1 MRHGNKVN
9 HLGRKTGHLKAMLSN
24 MACSLLEHKRIT
36 TTLAKAKSLRV
47 FVEPILTKSKND
59 TTHSRRLVFSHLQNK
74 EIVTELFRDIALKI
88 ATRNGGYTRIIRT
101 GFRLGDNAEMC
112 IIELVDYNDIY
123 TNEKAKKTTR
133 RSRRGGGATTP
144 SVSGETDVEDVVS
157 DEVVAEDTVVQ
168 DAIVEDVVS
177 EEVVVEETV
186 TEDTVTE
193 EVVFEEVVVEETVVE
208 DVVSEEVVV
217 EETVTEDTVTEEVV
231 SEEVVVEETVVE
243 EVVAEEVVVEEAVV
257 EEAVVED
264 TVSAEVVVEEAVS
277 EEPVI
282 EETTPE
288 TPAEDSTEE
297 EKKEEN

>member
-74 EIVTELFRDIALKI
+74 EVVTELFRDIALKI
-88 ATRNGGYTRIIRT
+88 ANRNGGYTRIIRT

-144 SVSGETDVEDVVS
+144 SVSGETNVEDVVS

-186 TEDTVTE
+186 VE
-193 EVVFEEVVVEETVVE
+193 EVLAEEV
-208 DVVSEEVVV
+208 
-217 EETVTEDTVTEEVV
+217 VTEEVV
-231 SEEVVVEETVVE
+231 SEEVV
-243 EVVAEEVVVEEAVV
+243 AEEVVTEEVV
-257 EEAVVED
+257 SEEVVSE
-264 TVSAEVVVEEAVS
+264 EVVVEEAVS

>member
-74 EIVTELFRDIALKI
+74 EVVTELFRDIALKI

-157 DEVVAEDTVVQ
+157 DEAVAEETIVEDTVEEEVVVQ
-168 DAIVEDVVS
+168 DTVA
-177 EEVVVEETV
+177 EEVVVEDTDTEEAVVEDAVTEEAVVEEVVTEEAIVEEVVAEEAVVEETV
-186 TEDTVTE
+186 VEETVVEDTVTE
-193 EVVFEEVVVEETVVE
+193 EVVV
-208 DVVSEEVVV
+208 
-217 EETVTEDTVTEEVV
+217 
-231 SEEVVVEETVVE
+231 
-243 EVVAEEVVVEEAVV
+243 
-257 EEAVVED
+257 
-264 TVSAEVVVEEAVS
+264 EAVS

>member
-74 EIVTELFRDIALKI
+74 EVVTELFRDIALKI

-144 SVSGETDVEDVVS
+144 SLSGETD
-157 DEVVAEDTVVQ
+157 
-168 DAIVEDVVS
+168 VEDVVS

-186 TEDTVTE
+186 TE
-193 EVVFEEVVVEETVVE
+193 EVVAEEAVV
-208 DVVSEEVVV
+208 
-217 EETVTEDTVTEEVV
+217 EDTVTEEVV
-231 SEEVVVEETVVE
+231 SEEVVSEEVVAEEAVVE
-243 EVVAEEVVVEEAVV
+243 EVVAEEVVVE
-257 EEAVVED
+257 D
-264 TVSAEVVVEEAVS
+264 TVTEEVVVEEAVS

>member
-74 EIVTELFRDIALKI
+74 EVVTELFRDIALKI
-88 ATRNGGYTRIIRT
+88 ANRDGGYTRIIRT

-133 RSRRGGGATTP
+133 RSRRGGGATTS

-157 DEVVAEDTVVQ
+157 DEVVAED
-168 DAIVEDVVS
+168 AIVEDVV
-177 EEVVVEETV
+177 
-186 TEDTVTE
+186 
-193 EVVFEEVVVEETVVE
+193 
-208 DVVSEEVVV
+208 
-217 EETVTEDTVTEEVV
+217 
-231 SEEVVVEETVVE
+231 
-243 EVVAEEVVVEEAVV
+243 AEEAVV
-257 EEAVVED
+257 EEAVVEEVVAEEAVVED
-264 TVSAEVVVEEAVS
+264 TVTEEAVVEDTVTEEVVVEDTVTEEVVVEDTVTEEAVS

>member
-74 EIVTELFRDIALKI
+74 EVVTELFRDIALKI

-186 TEDTVTE
+186 VEEAVVEEVVTE
-193 EVVFEEVVVEETVVE
+193 EVVAEEVVAEEAIVEDTVSEEAVTEEVVVEETVVE
-208 DVVSEEVVV
+208 EA
-217 EETVTEDTVTEEVV
+217 VTEEVV
-231 SEEVVVEETVVE
+231 SEEVVVEE
-243 EVVAEEVVVEEAVV
+243 
-257 EEAVVED
+257 
-264 TVSAEVVVEEAVS
+264 AVS
-277 EEPVI
+277 

-288 TPAEDSTEE
+288 TPTEDSTEE

>member
-74 EIVTELFRDIALKI
+74 EVVTELFRDIALKI

-144 SVSGETDVEDVVS
+144 SVSGETDDEDVVS
-157 DEVVAEDTVVQ
+157 VEIGADETVIQ
-168 DAIVEDVVS
+168 DAIV
-177 EEVVVEETV
+177 
-186 TEDTVTE
+186 
-193 EVVFEEVVVEETVVE
+193 
-208 DVVSEEVVV
+208 
-217 EETVTEDTVTEEVV
+217 EEVV
-231 SEEVVVEETVVE
+231 SEEVVVEEAVAEEAVVEETIIEETVAEEVIEETVEVVSEEVVEETIIEETVVE
-243 EVVAEEVVVEEAVV
+243 EVVAEEAVVEQVVVEDAVTEESVV
-257 EEAVVED
+257 EEVV
-264 TVSAEVVVEEAVS
+264 TEEAVS
-277 EEPVI
+277 EETVI

>member
-74 EIVTELFRDIALKI
+74 EVVTELFRDIALKI

-123 TNEKAKKTTR
+123 SNEKAKKTTR

-144 SVSGETDVEDVVS
+144 SVSGESDVEDVVS

-168 DAIVEDVVS
+168 DAIVEDVV
-177 EEVVVEETV
+177 
-186 TEDTVTE
+186 
-193 EVVFEEVVVEETVVE
+193 VE
-208 DVVSEEVVV
+208 DAI
-217 EETVTEDTVTEEVV
+217 
-231 SEEVVVEETVVE
+231 VE
-243 EVVAEEVVVEEAVV
+243 EVVAEEAVV
-257 EEAVVED
+257 EEAVSEDAIVEE
-264 TVSAEVVVEEAVS
+264 VVAEEAVVEEAVS